1 MPRRL
6 LVLLVMSL
14 ALVALPAPAAQAKP
28 LRLSNV
34 AGLPANAARDLA
46 VGPSREVWMTSD
58 AVGSF
63 VARISAKGKLLSTVA
78 VPGTPD
84 SIVRGPDGAMWFTL
98 RDGNAVGRVT
108 RAGAVT
114 TFPVPVP
121 AALPRGIA
129 AGADGAL
136 WVTLFGAS
144 AVARLTTA
152 GVWTV
157 FTSGL
162 TPGGEQLGITRGPG
176 GIWFTEPRADRIA
189 KITPSGAVTG
199 FTVSNVSGPEDVA
212 VGIDG
217 NLWFT
222 EDDGDRIGRLKPTGG
237 VREFQSGI
245 TPGATPFNIGP
256 GPDEAMWFTE
266 TDGDRVGRST
276 PDGFITEYGL
286 PKSSFPRAIITGPD
300 GRLRV
305 ALAGTGRVVRFTP
318 PLAPVVPASIS
329 SLFSGTGAVGQLLVE
344 GIPAGGRVEVL
355 CRGNGCPLRRYVKR
369 RARRVNLRPRI
380 PRVGAGS
387 RLQIRV
393 AAPGYATRVRVF
405 TVSSTGIKVAKRCIA
420 PGTKKLRKGC
430 G

>member
-1 MPRRL
+1 
-6 LVLLVMSL
+6 
-14 ALVALPAPAAQAKP
+14 
-28 LRLSNV
+28 
-34 AGLPANAARDLA
+34 
-46 VGPSREVWMTSD
+46 
-58 AVGSF
+58 
-63 VARISAKGKLLSTVA
+63 
-78 VPGTPD
+78 
-84 SIVRGPDGAMWFTL
+84 
-98 RDGNAVGRVT
+98 
-108 RAGAVT
+108 
-114 TFPVPVP
+114 
-121 AALPRGIA
+121 
-129 AGADGAL
+129 
-136 WVTLFGAS
+136 
-144 AVARLTTA
+144 
-152 GVWTV
+152 
-157 FTSGL
+157 
-162 TPGGEQLGITRGPG
+162 
-176 GIWFTEPRADRIA
+176 
-189 KITPSGAVTG
+189 
-199 FTVSNVSGPEDVA
+199 
-212 VGIDG
+212 
-217 NLWFT
+217 
-222 EDDGDRIGRLKPTGG
+222 
-237 VREFQSGI
+237 
-245 TPGATPFNIGP
+245 
-256 GPDEAMWFTE
+256 MWFTE

-286 PKSSFPRAIITGPD
+286 PRSSFPRATITGPD